1 MSVSGLA
8 RQAYGEGENPVNFSK
23 AGVTK
28 IHDSFSDHV
37 FSIVNYIIVTIVF
50 IIVLYPCI
58 YVISASVSNSADV
71 TSGKMWLLPTSL
83 NFDAYKMVFQND
95 MIWVGYRNT
104 ILYTLVGTFCSVF
117 VTLFAAYALSR
128 KDLVGRNALTFIFAF
143 TMFFNGGMIPTYLV
157 IKDLHMLNTPFAI
170 IMPGMLSI
178 WNLIITRTYIQTSI
192 PPDIL
197 EAAKIDG
204 CSDFKYFW
212 RMVVPLSGSII
223 AVITLFY
230 AVGLWNQYFN
240 ALLYI
245 TSKQL
250 YPLSIVL
257 REILIQNVN
266 NEALNAAD
274 QAKLE
279 QMRQLLKYALIVVA
293 SVPVLIIYPF
303 IQKNF
308 VKGVMIGSIKG

>member
-1 MSVSGLA
+1 MTTA
-8 RQAYGEGENPVNFSK
+8 K
-23 AGVTK
+23 TK
-28 IHDSFSDHV
+28 IRDSFSDCM
-37 FSIVNYIIVTIVF
+37 FTIVNYIVVTIVF
-50 IIVLYPCI
+50 LLVLYPCV
-58 YVISASVSNSADV
+58 YVLSASISNPADV
-71 TSGKMWLLPTSL
+71 SSGKMWLWPTSI
-83 NFDAYKMVFQND
+83 NFEAYKMVFQND
-95 MIWVGYRNT
+95 MIWIGYRNT
-104 ILYTLVGTFCSVF
+104 ILYTIEGTVGSVF

-128 KDLVGRNALTFIFAF
+128 KDLVGRNVLTFLFTF
-143 TMFFNGGMIPTYLV
+143 TMFFNDGMIPTYLIV
-157 IKDLHMLNTPFAI
+157 KDLNMLDTPFAI
-170 IMPGMLSI
+170 ILPGMLSV
-178 WNLIITRTYIQTSI
+178 WNLIITRTYIQTNI

-212 RMVVPLSGSII
+212 SMVMPLSGSII

-266 NEALNAAD
+266 NEALDAAQ

-279 QMRQLLKYALIVVA
+279 EMRQLLKYALIVVA

>member
-1 MSVSGLA
+1 M
-8 RQAYGEGENPVNFSK
+8 F
-23 AGVTK
+23 T
-28 IHDSFSDHV
+28 
-37 FSIVNYIIVTIVF
+37 IVNYIVVTIVF
-50 IIVLYPCI
+50 LLVLYPCV
-58 YVISASVSNSADV
+58 YVLSASISNPADV
-71 TSGKMWLLPTSL
+71 SSGKMWLWPTSI
-83 NFDAYKMVFQND
+83 NFEAYKMVFQND
-95 MIWVGYRNT
+95 MIWIGYRNT
-104 ILYTLVGTFCSVF
+104 ILYTIEGTVGSVF

-128 KDLVGRNALTFIFAF
+128 KDLVGRNVLTFLFTF
-143 TMFFNGGMIPTYLV
+143 TMFFNGGMIPTYLIV
-157 IKDLHMLNTPFAI
+157 KDLNMLDTPFAI
-170 IMPGMLSI
+170 ILPGMLSV
-178 WNLIITRTYIQTSI
+178 WNLIITRTYIQTNI

-212 RMVVPLSGSII
+212 SMVMPLSGSII

-266 NEALNAAD
+266 NEALDAAQ

-279 QMRQLLKYALIVVA
+279 EMRQLLKYALIVVA